1 VMHVF
6 ASTFVEIPSECI
18 EKRMLRD
25 QKKESYNNRSPTEQ
39 ASNLLFC
46 LYVLVT
52 SMLLATI

>member
-1 VMHVF
+1 MHVF

-25 QKKESYNNRSPTEQ
+25 QKQNSYNNRSPTEL

-46 LYVLVT
+46 LYVPVT
-52 SMLLATI
+52 NILPATI